1 VRRAT
6 RLDRYGS
13 FQIEDVSCPKRT
25 ANDPGAVVF
34 HSYHLLYRVI
44 AADHEVHVLAF
55 VRDLARAL
63 EED

>member
-1 VRRAT
+1 VP
-6 RLDRYGS
+6 
-13 FQIEDVSCPKRT
+13 EE
-25 ANDPGAVVF
+25 NDPTIRELFVF

-55 VRDLARAL
+55 VHGARDLAKAL